1 MKIRVEDWH
10 LSGIVGA
17 NIIRKCPIPPQGS
30 TVADMVQEDW
40 INLFTS
46 NSHKK
51 MVTNGGFLYYVY
63 DVFPRSVYKRNCS
76 DLLFVSKTSDSFNG
90 SDSFSAGIVGITVF
104 NGILYV
110 LQETRIVKF
119 DTETMLYIESVTLPD
134 IGESTRQ
141 AIDNDGVHAYITVRP
156 PLPLD

>member
-1 MKIRVEDWH
+1 MKIRLEHFH
-10 LSGIVGA
+10 LFGGGGTNRIY
-17 NIIRKCPIPPQGS
+17 KCPIPPQGS
-30 TVADMVQEDW
+30 TVADLEASLVLD
-40 INLFTS
+40 IGGGS
-46 NSHKK
+46 YKK
-51 MVTNGGFLYYVY
+51 MVTDGVYLYLVDDNYPKV
-63 DVFPRSVYKRNCS
+63 VQKRNCS
-76 DLLFVSKTSDSFNG
+76 DLTLVSSTAANFNG

-156 PLPLD
+156 PLPR